1 MDDKKK
7 TKKPA
12 PRKAKAPA
20 SRVKKTKAPKKTA
33 RLFPIVGL
41 GVSAGGLQALKRFF
55 SHVPEKSGMAYIV
68 LVHMTPKQPS
78 IMPDLLQKVTAMP
91 VETARD
97 GQAIEADHV
106 YVIPPDKEISVF
118 RGKIQL
124 MDVVERHSTLP
135 IDAFLRSLAQDQ
147 GPRAVAVV
155 LSGTGTDGTLGI
167 KEIKANDGLVLGS
180 SETIGSFSNLFD
192 MLDKKW
198 KIFRRVEIP
207 QELRQQIE
215 FPSGP
220 STTDMALANGK
231 LVPAEEPKINLSL
244 ITQRAILEQFAPTA
258 LLVDARG
265 TILHVQGRTGKYLE
279 TPSGPPTHNIL
290 DMARQGLRFELSS
303 ALRAAKAS
311 NQAVTHKQ
319 LVRNVFDMNEDPMA
333 VLDAEGKI
341 VLANASFARLINL
354 PEEKIA
360 GLDVFDINNGLL
372 AATDLKSRLAEAA
385 EKRRILPSPPRR
397 SRRPTGPTNISST
410 GGSSASTMPS
420 PTGSYCN

>member
-1 MDDKKK
+1 M
-7 TKKPA
+7 
-12 PRKAKAPA
+12 
-20 SRVKKTKAPKKTA
+20 
-33 RLFPIVGL
+33 
-41 GVSAGGLQALKRFF
+41 
-55 SHVPEKSGMAYIV
+55 
-68 LVHMTPKQPS
+68 
-78 IMPDLLQKVTAMP
+78 
-91 VETARD
+91 
-97 GQAIEADHV
+97 
-106 YVIPPDKEISVF
+106 
-118 RGKIQL
+118 
-124 MDVVERHSTLP
+124 
-135 IDAFLRSLAQDQ
+135 
-147 GPRAVAVV
+147 AVV

-167 KEIKANDGLVLGS
+167 KEINANDGLVLGS

-341 VLANASFARLINL
+341 VLANLSFARLINL